1 MEAVLANQGHQIRE
15 ALRIEAV
22 LAGSNEHSR
31 QTLISYAHAPLFLAL
46 ASKSPNH
53 VVNPQYCVCQAY
65 ARIEAEQGCTLRCYG
80 HKFVE

>member
-65 ARIEAEQGCTLRCYG
+65 ARSSQLNGMIRPKKLMQFAT
-80 HKFVE
+80 